1 MEAAHLRAELVAVL
15 ATTEGPLTTTDARIA
30 VAKKLGSQDRPVVAE
45 QVYHAL
51 MVLERRGVVR
61 RVDERPSRRARWE
74 LAVLFGDTMHGVRP
88 RRLKAAEQ

>member
-15 ATTEGPLTTTDARIA
+15 ATAEGPLTTTDARIA
-30 VAKKLGSQDRPVVAE
+30 VADKRGSQDRPVVTE

-51 MVLERRGVVR
+51 MVLHRRGVVR

-74 LAVLFGDTMHGVRP
+74 LAVLFGDTMHGCP
-88 RRLKAAEQ
+88 AASTEGR

>member
-15 ATTEGPLTTTDARIA
+15 ATAEGPLTTTDARIA
-30 VAKKLGSQDRPVVAE
+30 IADKLGSQDRPVVAE

-51 MVLERRGVVR
+51 MVLHRRGVVR
-61 RVDERPSRRARWE
+61 RVDDRPSRRARWE

-88 RRLKAAEQ
+88 RPPKSAEQ